1 MENTE
6 LINAARDG
14 DKGAI
19 HQLLMMYRTMVAS
32 VVARLVFEEDNRSD
46 VLQNIFVKAVKAI
59 GTFGGSCKFSTWL
72 YRIAVNEVAEYTR
85 QLMRSK
91 NRFTSCDE
99 DIFMD
104 LNSPDGLDNYTNKE
118 LSLCI
123 NETLSRLP
131 IDQKTAFSLYYF
143 CGYSGRDAA
152 GVLSISEDNFFM
164 KLKAARDKVKKA
176 LIAKGWTV

>member
-14 DKGAI
+14 DKGAMR
-19 HQLLMMYRTMVAS
+19 QLLMMYRTMVAS
-32 VVARLVFEEDNRSD
+32 VVARSVFEEDNRSD
-46 VLQNIFVKAVKAI
+46 VLQNIFVRAVKAI

-72 YRIAVNEVAEYTR
+72 YRITINEVADYTR

-91 NRFTSCDE
+91 NRFTPYDQ
-99 DIFMD
+99 DVFMD
-104 LNSPDGLDNYTNKE
+104 LNSPDGLESYTNKE
-118 LSLCI
+118 LSLSI
-123 NETLSRLP
+123 NETLSTLP
-131 IDQKTAFSLYYF
+131 LDQKTAFSLYYF

-176 LIAKGWTV
+176 LIAKGWSL